1 MVIFEHQSD
10 YSVLLNPQSIE
21 SWWRSLIVFKIHAR
35 LSNSSSSSSLSSK
48 TVQSSSLV
56 GVARLSL
63 RNVLKSRN
71 LKLAKRLAV
80 KDPNETSKRVGT
92 LHVSLE
98 LTSDSREFMAG
109 LLKLKSTESSN
120 GGVNRRRSR
129 SPAAPI
135 RTASPS
141 PTPAFL
147 PPSNL
152 STINSMKQQQQ
163 CKKLFIMHSKFEIS
177 LF

>member
-35 LSNSSSSSSLSSK
+35 LSNSSSSSSLSSSK

-80 KDPNETSKRVGT
+80 KDPNDTTKRVGT

-129 SPAAPI
+129 SPAAPN

-141 PTPAFL
+141 STPAFL
-147 PPSNL
+147 PPPNL
-152 STINSMKQQQQ
+152 STTTNLMKQQQQ
-163 CKKLFIMHSKFEIS
+163 CKKLFIIH
-177 LF
+177 